1 MKNYEQYKRIIRF
14 AFFLTVLSLEMAS
27 YWYVW
32 KHFYNPLM
40 ENPYNRTGHWLM
52 IAVYGIL
59 LVLFNALYGGLKV
72 GYLKTGN
79 MIYSQT
85 LAGLSANAMIYL
97 QITLLTKHFQ
107 TLLPLLVMSAAE
119 FFIICVWSFLSTR
132 IYRLLYPPRKVLLI
146 YGEHPVASLMG
157 KIHTRNDR
165 FVIGEIVHIP
175 EGTEKISQAVRAG
188 WREDAYGMEGTRRS
202 EGTGEQDRIS
212 FVEGAG
218 GQKRTSLVDRTGG
231 QDKTSPV
238 EGSGGQDRTGPV
250 EEVGGQDRTSLMDR
264 ANGRED
270 RNGIGRA
277 SGMEE
282 PGVMDKAGITAIKE
296 KIEKYE
302 GVVICDIPSQVRNV
316 ILKYCYQRSIRTY
329 TTPKISDILI
339 RSSESLHLFDTPL
352 LLSRNHG
359 LSFEQRIMKRGM
371 DVVLSLAALFLLSPV
386 FLITAAAIKLYDK
399 GPVFYFQER
408 CTKDGKVFRICKF
421 RSMVEDAEKEGHS
434 IPATDEDPRITPV
447 GRIIRATRIDELPQ
461 ILNILKGD
469 MSIVGPRP
477 ERVEHVELY
486 TRQIPEFRYRMKVKG
501 GLTGYAQ
508 VYGKYNTS
516 AYDKLKLDLM
526 YIQNYSLMMDVGII
540 FKTVKVLFMKESTEG
555 FSRELSDSVKGKA
568 SYEKI

>member
-14 AFFLTVLSLEMAS
+14 VFFLTVLSLEMVS

-32 KHFYNPLM
+32 KHSYNPLM
-40 ENPYNRTGHWLM
+40 ETPYNRTGHWLM
-52 IAVYGIL
+52 VAVYGIL
-59 LVLFNALYGGLKV
+59 LVLFNTLYGGLKV
-72 GYLKTGN
+72 GYLKTAN

-85 LAGLSANAMIYL
+85 LASVSANAMIYL

-107 TLLPLLVMSAAE
+107 TLLPLLFMSAAE
-119 FFIICVWSFLSTR
+119 FFIICVWSFLTTR

-175 EGTEKISQAVRAG
+175 SGTDGISHM
-188 WREDAYGMEGTRRS
+188 D
-202 EGTGEQDRIS
+202 
-212 FVEGAG
+212 GAG
-218 GQKRTSLVDRTGG
+218 DRDG
-231 QDKTSPV
+231 
-238 EGSGGQDRTGPV
+238 
-250 EEVGGQDRTSLMDR
+250 MD
-264 ANGRED
+264 
-270 RNGIGRA
+270 GIDDIHVA
-277 SGMEE
+277 DM
-282 PGVMDKAGITAIKE
+282 KKIQE

-316 ILKYCYQRSIRTY
+316 ILKYCYQKSIRTY

-359 LSFEQRIMKRGM
+359 LSFEQRIIKRGM
-371 DVVLSLAALFLLSPV
+371 DVALSLAALLFLSPV
-386 FLITAAAIKLYDK
+386 FVITAAAIKLYDK
-399 GPVFYFQER
+399 GPVFYFQKR

-434 IPATDEDPRITPV
+434 IPATEEDPRITPV

-477 ERVEHVELY
+477 ERVEHVEVY
-486 TRQIPEFRYRMKVKG
+486 TRQIPEFVYRMKVKG

-508 VYGKYNTS
+508 VYGKYNTT

-540 FKTVKVLFMKESTEG
+540 FKTVKILFMKESTEG
-555 FSRELSDSVKGKA
+555 FSEELA
-568 SYEKI
+568 SMIKTDED

>member
-175 EGTEKISQAVRAG
+175 AGTEKISQAVRAG
-188 WREDAYGMEGTRRS
+188 WREDAYGMEGTSRA

-212 FVEGAG
+212 FVEGAD
-218 GQKRTSLVDRTGG
+218 GQ
-231 QDKTSPV
+231 
-238 EGSGGQDRTGPV
+238 
-250 EEVGGQDRTSLMDR
+250 
-264 ANGRED
+264 ED

-282 PGVMDKAGITAIKE
+282 PDAMDKAGITAIKE

-434 IPATDEDPRITPV
+434 IPATEEDPRITPV

-477 ERVEHVELY
+477 ERVEHVEVY
-486 TRQIPEFRYRMKVKG
+486 TRQIPEFVYRMKVKG

-508 VYGKYNTS
+508 VYGKYNTT

-555 FSRELSDSVKGKA
+555 FVEEFSAAIENGAILQETGQKKDFF
-568 SYEKI
+568 

>member
-14 AFFLTVLSLEMAS
+14 AFFLTVLSLEMVS

-32 KHFYNPLM
+32 KHSYNPLM
-40 ENPYNRTGHWLM
+40 ETPYNRTGHWLM
-52 IAVYGIL
+52 VAVYGIL
-59 LVLFNALYGGLKV
+59 LVLFNTLYGGLKV

-85 LAGLSANAMIYL
+85 LASLSANAMIYL

-107 TLLPLLVMSAAE
+107 TLLPLLFMSAGE

-175 EGTEKISQAVRAG
+175 SGIDGISH
-188 WREDAYGMEGTRRS
+188 M
-202 EGTGEQDRIS
+202 
-212 FVEGAG
+212 EGAG
-218 GQKRTSLVDRTGG
+218 TGNG
-231 QDKTSPV
+231 TD
-238 EGSGGQDRTGPV
+238 GIDGIN
-250 EEVGGQDRTSLMDR
+250 R
-264 ANGRED
+264 AD
-270 RNGIGRA
+270 
-277 SGMEE
+277 MEE
-282 PGVMDKAGITAIKE
+282 IKE

-316 ILKYCYQRSIRTY
+316 ILKYCYQKSIRTY

-359 LSFEQRIMKRGM
+359 LSFEQRVIKRGM
-371 DVVLSLAALFLLSPV
+371 DVVLSLAALLFLSPFFV
-386 FLITAAAIKLYDK
+386 VTAAAIKLYDR

-434 IPATDEDPRITPV
+434 IPATEEDPRITPV

-477 ERVEHVELY
+477 ERVEHVEVY
-486 TRQIPEFRYRMKVKG
+486 TRQIPEFVYRMKLKG

-508 VYGKYNTS
+508 VYGKYNTT

-555 FSRELSDSVKGKA
+555 FVEEFSAAMENDTSLISTKTKKDLF
-568 SYEKI
+568 